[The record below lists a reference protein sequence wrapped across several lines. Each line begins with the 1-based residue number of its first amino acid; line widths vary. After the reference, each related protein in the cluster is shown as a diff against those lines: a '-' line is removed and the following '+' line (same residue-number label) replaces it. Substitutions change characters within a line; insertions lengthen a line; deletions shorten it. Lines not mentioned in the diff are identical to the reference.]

1 MNRRFF
7 TILFVTVFLVSSALT
22 VFGAQKTIDKIKF
35 PPLNEA
41 KMPAIEKA
49 VLDNG
54 LTVYLLEDREL
65 PLVNARVRLAAGEY
79 LSPSEKIGLA
89 NIMGEVMRTGGTE
102 KMTGDE
108 IDAAL
113 EAIGASIEVNI
124 GNTSGSASMN
134 ILSEYT
140 DMGLQLLADI
150 LRRPVFAQDK
160 IDLKKTALRSSI
172 ARRNDEPLDI
182 CLREFRKII
191 YGKDSPYA
199 RHTEYFTIDNVSRD
213 DLVAFHKK
221 YISPENAML
230 AIWGDFDKNEMLA
243 KIKQHFADWNRG
255 EAKVP
260 KLPDVKYDF
269 KPGIHFVNKD
279 NVTQSYILLGHIG
292 GYTGDPDY
300 FALLV
305 MNNVLNSSLG
315 GRLFN
320 NVRSKQGLAYSVG
333 GAYTSNIVYPGVY
346 YSYCFTK
353 SESTVKAT
361 RSVIDEIKRIQTELP
376 TPEEMRMAKDGYL
389 NSFVFNFEDKGDIIN
404 RMMEYD
410 YFEFPNDFL
419 FKVKANVE
427 KVTPADVQAV
437 ARKWLRPEAL
447 QIVIVGK
454 GAEFDEPLTVFGAV
468 DSIDVTI
475 PTGEKK
481 TSAEVTPEMLAK
493 GKQLFA
499 LAAKASGGVEN
510 FKKIKGNSYKAA
522 MNISLPQGEFT
533 FESNSFNL
541 FPDKSRDVIIT
552 PMGEM
557 INIRN
562 GSEGWTKQGPAVM
575 PASAEDLDNAK
586 KDLFRNLLLAFQKAE
601 NPDFSIAHIGTE
613 PFKGKSAN
621 ILEIS
626 SADGSQ
632 SFKLALDATSH
643 LPLAKMYFG
652 QTMTGPANL
661 TETYDDYRDV
671 SGVKIPHSVLVEA
684 DGNKMVELKI
694 KEYQIN
700 PSVDESLFSKPQ

>member
-1 MNRRFF
+1 MNWRFL
-7 TILFVTVFLVSSALT
+7 TIIVMTVVLVASALT
-22 VFGAQKTIDKIKF
+22 SFGAQRTIDKIKF

-41 KMPAIEKA
+41 KMPAIEKV

-54 LTVYLLEDREL
+54 MTVYLLEDKEL

-79 LSPSEKIGLA
+79 LTPADKIGLA

-124 GNTSGSASMN
+124 GSTSGSASMN
-134 ILSEYT
+134 ILSDYT
-140 DMGLQLLADI
+140 DTGLQLLSDI

-160 IDLKKTALRSSI
+160 IDLKKTAVRTGI

-199 RHTEYFTIDNVSRD
+199 RHTEYFTVDNVGRD

-221 YISPENAML
+221 YITPENAML

-243 KIKQHFADWNRG
+243 KVKQYFGDWPQG
-255 EAKVP
+255 EGKVP

-292 GYTGDPDY
+292 GYTADPDY

-305 MNNVLNSSLG
+305 MNNVLNSSFG

-361 RSVIDEIKRIQTELP
+361 RSVIDEIRRIQTELP

-427 KVTPADVQAV
+427 KVTPQDIQAV
-437 ARKWLRPEAL
+437 AKKWLRPDAL

-454 GAEFDEPLTVFGAV
+454 GAEFDEPLAAFGAV
-468 DSIDVTI
+468 DTIDVTI

-481 TSAEVTPEMLAK
+481 AAAAVSPEMLAK
-493 GKQLFA
+493 GKELFA
-499 LAAKASGGVEN
+499 LAAKASGGVDN
-510 FKKIKGNSYKAA
+510 FKKIKGNAYKAS
-522 MNISLPQGEFT
+522 MNLSLPQGEFT
-533 FESNSFNL
+533 FQSNSINL

-557 INIRN
+557 MNIRN
-562 GSEGWTKQGPAVM
+562 GSEGWSKQGPAVM
-575 PASAEDLDNAK
+575 PASAEELEDAK
-586 KDLFRNLLLAFQKAE
+586 KDNFRNLLLAFQKAD
-601 NPDFSIAHIGTE
+601 NPDFTVAYLKTE
-613 PFKGKSAN
+613 PFKGKTAD
-621 ILEIS
+621 ILEVS
-626 SADGSQ
+626 SADGSH
-632 SFKLALDATSH
+632 SFKLVLDASSH
-643 LPLAKMYFG
+643 LPLAKLYFG
-652 QTMTGPANL
+652 QTMTGPGNL
-661 TETYDDYRDV
+661 TESYDDYRDI
-671 SGVKIPHSVLVEA
+671 SGVKIPHSVLVEV
-684 DGNKMVELKI
+684 DGNKMVDLKI
-694 KEYQIN
+694 TEYQIN
-700 PSVDESLFSKPQ
+700 PSADESLFSKPQ